1 MRSKYCVLNLISAIL
16 LASGFMVLLPS
27 RAAFSQEDRPD
38 VPLGMGVTDPT
49 RTGAALRDAL
59 RAHVIRFRTIELKG
73 LVVSSDD
80 NGVALLGMKDHEPV
94 LVKSNSQFS
103 VEISGVPLHIVVKKV
118 TPAGVEVEA
127 PTLTETLTI
136 PSFSAA
142 SKVGQRFG
150 SGWIRHV
157 EFHNVPLSDALR
169 MIVEQCGSNYCSSA
183 EAGKLPVSVFLSDVP
198 AHIAVEEICNSHG
211 LWYRQDESSGIL
223 RVMTMQEFER
233 DLVSSHDEQT
243 EVFTLLY
250 PNVYEVATVIQ
261 DLYGD
266 RVSLSLGRD
275 DNNEESRDLMSRF
288 QRFDLI
294 NQRSQGLGSM
304 QGMGTSQGS
313 GYSGQYGSS
322 YYGGGSSYGG
332 IDTTV
337 VPGYSG
343 AFVSSGRTL
352 AGNNANAASSSQ
364 NRNEFRNLTPTQA
377 QKVQRVLSDGASSN
391 GTEQALQPYRER
403 QASIF
408 VTVSRRNNMIIVRS
422 SDSKALEDVRALIRR
437 MDVPTSMVLLEIKIL
452 SLDLSDGFRSAFDY
466 QFNGIVGGKSGR
478 SQTTGGFTSGDIQ
491 PPSAGSM
498 VPGGAG
504 LNAGDMT
511 FQVVNEYF
519 KARIQLLEEKNRVT
533 TLATPLLLTANNE
546 VSRLFLGE
554 ERPLVRNI
562 TGQTIITD
570 NSTAVTPSTT
580 IEMRNVGTTVL
591 ITANI
596 NSDRTVTLRLL
607 QEDSSIN
614 AGGASIPIVVSSGM
628 VQNVS
633 IDVVASRSI
642 SGTFVAKDDM
652 AVAVGGLIT
661 EKITNERAQVPI
673 LGNIPL
679 LGVLFRRETKAKTRS
694 ELIIL
699 IRPHV
704 ISTPAEGEGISQKLL
719 RGLSVHPSSPDARG
733 SMNTFKGNI
742 KPKSE

>member
-1 MRSKYCVLNLISAIL
+1 ML
-16 LASGFMVLLPS
+16 LACGLMVLLPN

-38 VPLGMGVTDPT
+38 VPWGMGVTDPT

-59 RAHVIRFRTIELKG
+59 RAHVIHFRTIELKG
-73 LVVSSDD
+73 LVVASDD

-103 VEISGVPLHIVVKKV
+103 VEISGVPLHLVVKKI
-118 TPAGVEVEA
+118 TSAGVEVEA

-136 PSFSAA
+136 PSFSAP
-142 SKVGQRFG
+142 STVGHG
-150 SGWIRHV
+150 SSPGWIRHV
-157 EFHNVPLSDALR
+157 AFHNVPLSDALR
-169 MIVEQCGSNYCSSA
+169 MIAEQCGTNYCASA
-183 EAGKLPVSVFLSDVP
+183 DAGRLPVSVFLSNVP
-198 AHIAVEEICNSHG
+198 AHAAVEEICKSHG

-233 DLVSSHDEQT
+233 DLVSAHDEQT

-304 QGMGTSQGS
+304 QGVGTSQGS
-313 GYSGQYGSS
+313 GYTGQYGSS
-322 YYGGGSSYGG
+322 YYGGGSYGG

-343 AFVSSGRTL
+343 ALMSSGRTL
-352 AGNNANAASSSQ
+352 AGNNANMASSSQ
-364 NRNEFRNLTPTQA
+364 NRNEFRNLTPNQA
-377 QKVQRVLSDGASSN
+377 QQVQRVLAEGSSSN

-408 VTVSRRNNMIIVRS
+408 VTVSRRNNMIIIRS

-452 SLDLSDGFRSAFDY
+452 SLDLSDGFRSVFDY
-466 QFNGIVGGKSGR
+466 QFNGIVGNKSGR
-478 SQTTGGFTSGDIQ
+478 SQTTGGFTGGDIQ
-491 PPSAGSM
+491 LPSAGSM

-562 TGQTIITD
+562 TGQTIITE

-614 AGGASIPIVVSSGM
+614 PGGASIPIVVSSGM

-719 RGLSVHPSSPDARG
+719 RGLSVHPSSPEARG
-733 SMNTFKGNI
+733 SMNTFKEDHKAGD
-742 KPKSE
+742 K